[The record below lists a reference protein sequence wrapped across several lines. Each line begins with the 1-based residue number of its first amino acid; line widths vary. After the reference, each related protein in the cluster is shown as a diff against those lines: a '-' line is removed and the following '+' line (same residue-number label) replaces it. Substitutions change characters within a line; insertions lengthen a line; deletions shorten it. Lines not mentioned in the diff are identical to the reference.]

1 MSRGGDSGLRRSVAR
16 NRGPAGYAPRSLAV
30 PAIVGLALL
39 VLPLAALVGHVDY
52 GTFWADVTSPVA
64 LSALGL
70 SFLTAS
76 LATIVCLVVGMP
88 LAVLIARSGP
98 RVAALLRAIVTVPL
112 VLPPMVGGVALLML
126 LGRRGWLGGALSAFG
141 IQLPFTTAAVVIAQ
155 VFVALPFLVLSLEGA
170 LRAVGVEYE
179 RTAAALGAGR
189 WAVLWRI
196 TLPLAAPGLIA
207 GTVLSFARALG
218 EFGATAL
225 FAGNAPG
232 TTQTMPLAIYT
243 AFNGGGVTQNASLA
257 LSLLLLS
264 AAVLVLVLVRG
275 WRGEGAAGGGAGG
288 GAGPGIHSGGI
299 PHPSAHGALPALRTG
314 DPAETGRFA
323 RNPPVLAGSP
333 VFEEVQLNAHVR
345 VERGGFALDVDLA
358 VAPGETL
365 AIMGPSGAG
374 KSTLL
379 GAIAGLVP
387 LSEGRISV
395 TDASVANAS
404 VTDASGERVLD
415 DTRTGRRTPLGRRRV
430 VSLRQD
436 AALFPHLSARDN
448 VVFALRHGA
457 DRPARAEA
465 RALAE
470 AGLARVGLAGL
481 GARGPA
487 RLSGGQAPR
496 VALARALAARPRV
509 LLLDEP
515 FASLDTETIADV
527 RLAVR
532 DVIAQAGVT
541 TIVAT
546 HSIDDALTLAPR
558 LAVIEAGRIVQQGP
572 TRAAL
577 RQPASGFVAAMAG
590 LNRVAVMRDA
600 EGVWRAGGLRIT
612 GAEASAAAGADVVAV
627 FPTDAVRVTPA
638 ALADDTGQA
647 APAPADTAE
656 VVSVEPSLRGWRVRT
671 RHPSLVIDVT
681 EAEDLST
688 AVGDAP
694 WRPGDRVVLPVSA
707 DDATFVPPLSTPGG

>member
-1 MSRGGDSGLRRSVAR
+1 MSRGGDSGLRRSVAP
-16 NRGPAGYAPRSLAV
+16 NLGPAGYAPRSLAV

-76 LATIVCLVVGMP
+76 LATIVCLIVGMP

-275 WRGEGAAGGGAGG
+275 WRGEGAAGGAAGGGAGG
-288 GAGPGIHSGGI
+288 GASPGIHSGGVAR
-299 PHPSAHGALPALRTG
+299 PSGRGALPAPRTAAPVG
-314 DPAETGRFA
+314 TGRFA
-323 RNPPVLAGSP
+323 GESP
-333 VFEEVQLNAHVR
+333 VFGGVHLDAHVR

-470 AGLARVGLAGL
+470 AGLARVGLAGF
-481 GARGPA
+481 GTRRPA
-487 RLSGGQAPR
+487 ELSGGQAQR

-515 FASLDTETIADV
+515 FASLDSETIADV

-558 LAVIEAGRIVQQGP
+558 LAVIEAGRIVQQRP